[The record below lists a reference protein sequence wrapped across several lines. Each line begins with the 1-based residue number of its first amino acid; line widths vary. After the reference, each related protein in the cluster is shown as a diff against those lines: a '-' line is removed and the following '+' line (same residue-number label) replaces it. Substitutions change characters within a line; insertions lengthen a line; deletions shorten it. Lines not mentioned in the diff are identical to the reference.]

1 MTNSEVRQEIEQMI
15 AQTETMLARGK
26 EMQARLDVLTQRY
39 NMRPE
44 AGYRRV
50 LDGCVQPEDK
60 ALTIRL
66 LQEWAAMPNQLR
78 ELIARQI
85 AKKLRPA
92 NVSVIGSRYRI

>member
-1 MTNSEVRQEIEQMI
+1 MI
-15 AQTETMLARGK
+15 AHTEKMLARGK
-26 EMQARLDVLTQRY
+26 EMEARLDVLTQKYRL
-39 NMRPE
+39 RPE
-44 AGYRRV
+44 AGYRQL

-78 ELIARQI
+78 ELMARQT
-85 AKKLRPA
+85 AKQRRPA